1 MNHLKKTLALAAAC
15 FCFAGAAAAEPATT
29 AATIAPTGPAMPLV
43 RMAYIELKPEM
54 RETFIAIVT
63 EGMREALKKEPGVLA
78 LYCVAAKDNPNKLTF
93 FEVYANEKI
102 GAQDR
107 EALEKIASA
116 FENTLTLLTCEDER
130 PEGGYASRRIVAA
143 KLTEE

>member
-93 FEVYANEKI
+93 FEVYANDAAYETHRNTPHFKKYI
-102 GAQDR
+102 ETTKDMAVSKELVETVPVELRDQHNTPR
-107 EALEKIASA
+107 E
-116 FENTLTLLTCEDER
+116 
-130 PEGGYASRRIVAA
+130 Y
-143 KLTEE
+143 